1 MSLLSSTSNYGGIVP
16 STSASVKQFYV
27 APLLPKNAGSWINS
41 NIGGVSYITP
51 SNQNSS
57 IYTYQNLYV
66 GGTITNPSDIKLKEN
81 VVLLSDEY
89 CDNILKINPIKYN
102 FIKDATKMTRIGLS
116 AQELEQYF
124 PELITNN
131 VDIHNESE
139 TFKTIKYLELIP
151 ILILKLKNMQNK
163 IDELELKMNGS
174 PI

>member
-16 STSASVKQFYV
+16 STSAYVKTFYV
-27 APLLPKNAGSWINS
+27 APLMPTNIGRWVNS

-51 SNQNSS
+51 SNQNLS

-81 VVLLSDEY
+81 VVALSDEY
-89 CDNILKINPIKYN
+89 CDNILQINPIKYN
-102 FIKDATKMTRIGLS
+102 FIKDEKKVTRIGLS

-124 PELITNN
+124 PELVTDNI
-131 VDIHNESE
+131 DINNESE
-139 TFKTIKYLELIP
+139 SFKSVKYLELIP
-151 ILILKLKNMQNK
+151 ILILKLKNMQKK
-163 IDELELKMNGS
+163 IDELELKVNGC